1 MMRFST
7 KCYKRIDATDIV
19 DIVNHNTF
27 IFGRNI
33 GMINSRINR
42 HFFFIFA
49 IGITV
54 YNLKRVI
61 KDLKAK
67 GIEDRAKINELVRRY
82 NELIKDLNCSCGTCK
97 NKEDDMK

>member
-1 MMRFST
+1 MRFYT
-7 KCYKRIDATDIV
+7 TDLIN
-19 DIVNHNTF
+19 IVNHNAF

-42 HFFFIFA
+42 HFFFIFT

-54 YNLKRVI
+54 YNLNRVV
-61 KDLKAK
+61 KKLETKEE
-67 GIEDRAKINELVRRY
+67 EDRARINELVRRY
-82 NELIKDLNCSCGTCK
+82 KELKDLDCSCGTCK